1 MTNAQIIFNAAQ
13 ALAEEGKIGYTGR
26 EFKAVDADGNEMVVR
41 ETEPIHTY
49 QTWKQLGYQV
59 QKGQKAV
66 AAILI
71 WKHTVKVDKETGE
84 EDAKMFMKTAH
95 FFSMAQVQAVGQ

>member
-41 ETEPIHTY
+41 ETEPIHTH

-71 WKHTVKVDKETGE
+71 WKHTVKVDKETGG